1 MGRRFDVKPPR
12 VRSASCELHEY
23 SRQTVQIS
31 YEILEVSRRLSG
43 MSGMGVV
50 CAALRHIADDAQ
62 GEAHLLEKLSD
73 AGGRISSLYD
83 RTENN
88 ITING
93 EKSRQK
99 FPIHRIAVWSFS
111 GRENPLFGIKILG

>member
-12 VRSASCELHEY
+12 VRSASYELHEY
-23 SRQTVQIS
+23 SRQTEQVS
-31 YEILEVSRRLSG
+31 YEILEVSRRLGG
-43 MSGMGVV
+43 MTGMGGV
-50 CAALRHIADDAQ
+50 CAVLRHIADDAQ

-93 EKSRQK
+93 EKCRQK
-99 FPIHRIAVWSFS
+99 FPIHRIAAWGFS
-111 GRENPLFGIKILG
+111 RRENTLFGIKILR